1 MISDLNTSDAFRWQ
15 LILLLDTRSSASPQS
30 TPIYSRIPE
39 QKNVPEMRLR
49 QCFSTVIRP
58 SNEALNKKV
67 QLAIFEKIRFEVFS
81 LLKDGQKLEQNH

>member
-1 MISDLNTSDAFRWQ
+1 MSKAIAVIKLKLNI
-15 LILLLDTRSSASPQS
+15 ILLFVGHFSGLHN

-39 QKNVPEMRLR
+39 QKNVPEMGLR

-81 LLKDGQKLEQNH
+81 LLKDGRKLEQNH